1 MKKAFIKVINS
12 IVCVLMTMAVVF
24 AGNIATANANA
35 GADALYWIEFD
46 ADGGTIYGALTA
58 FEPAVELWADYFLI
72 SDDAIPQ
79 KEGFNFLCWEI
90 TEGTCIGEPIYPGDS
105 LPADDYFVEVGS
117 QKVCRLK
124 AIWESDPDYKPEVK
138 DEPKSIPDAVET
150 VEVIASG
157 RRTEYTSKGGSDI
170 EIFFEGA
177 DINQFSGFAMDYKTT
192 AVYSKDY
199 NVTKTNSG
207 VMLTLSK
214 DYLDTLDKGN
224 HTAVIFFT
232 RNCLKSCG
240 TIALG
245 DLIIE

>member
-24 AGNIATANANA
+24 TGNIATASANA
-35 GADALYWIEFD
+35 GVDALYWIDFD
-46 ADGGTIYGALTA
+46 ADGGTVYGALTA
-58 FEPAVELWADYFLI
+58 FEPAEEIFIDCFLI
-72 SDDAIPQ
+72 PDDAIPQ

-105 LPADDYFVEVGS
+105 LSADNYFVEINS
-117 QKVCRLK
+117 KMVCKLK
-124 AIWESDPDYKPEVK
+124 AIWEPDPDYKPEVK
-138 DEPKSIPDAVET
+138 EEPKSIPDAVET

-157 RRTEYTSKGGSDI
+157 GRTEYTSKRGSDI
-170 EIFFEGA
+170 EIFFKDA

-199 NVTKTNSG
+199 NVTKTNGG

-214 DYLDTLDKGN
+214 GYLETLDKGN
-224 HTAVIFFT
+224 HTAILFFT
-232 RNCLKSCG
+232 RNNPKACG